1 MKFEVPSTQAELQE
15 AFSLFNQVSEQ
26 LTGAYAELQL
36 QVSQLTNEL
45 SIANGELRKQY
56 EEKAALSER
65 LELLL
70 SALPGGVVVIDAMG
84 LVVEANPA
92 AKALLGN
99 ALLGSA
105 WEQVVADRLV
115 ATPMQGEWRLQDKR
129 LSISRS
135 QLNVSNG
142 DILLIQDISEAYL
155 LREQFQRQRRLLSM
169 GEMVAGLAHQLRT
182 PLATALLYTSHLR
195 GELSAEDRVRFAD
208 KAIGRLKSL
217 EHLIQD
223 MLIFVRGG
231 QSATAP
237 VSITALLH
245 DIEQVMEPQF
255 VNSSLRFDI
264 EDASEGAS
272 VLGSREALA
281 GALQNLIA
289 NAMQASESGGQISLK
304 AINLDRKV
312 VEIHVSDQGKGMPQS
327 VQDCLFQP
335 FFTTRTEG
343 TGLGLAIVREVTQM
357 HGGEISV
364 KSKPGEGSTFT
375 LRLPVI

>member
-70 SALPGGVVVIDAMG
+70 SALPGGVVVIDAQG

-99 ALLGSA
+99 ELFGSA
-105 WEQVVADRLV
+105 WEQVVADRLI

-142 DILLIQDISEAYL
+142 EILLIQDISEAYQ

-237 VSITALLH
+237 VPITALLH

-255 VNSSLRFDI
+255 VNSALHFNI
-264 EDASEGAS
+264 EDASQGAS

-289 NAMQASESGGQISLK
+289 NAMQASESGGKISLK
-304 AINLDRKV
+304 AINVDRKV